1 MREGV
6 GEIEERPK
14 REGERDRQKTVSIYV
29 HAHTHLVLRLNMMCM
44 DSNMRDWKQIL
55 MKPLMLIL
63 KD

>member
-6 GEIEERPK
+6 GEIEEGL
-14 REGERDRQKTVSIYV
+14 RERERDRQKTVSIYV
-29 HAHTHLVLRLNMMCM
+29 YTYLVLRLNMMCM